1 LHLPGSIHDQQAR
14 GHTVDDLRAQALRGF
29 SAFCCG
35 AFLCTQLLIASWSAA
50 ASSGDWPGYP
60 KQVPVVA
67 SGGRKPE
74 DRKRDGPDDNR
85 HQGGQT
91 EERQCLRV
99 HP

>member
-35 AFLCTQLLIASWSAA
+35 AFLCTQLLDRILERGREQRGLAGAI
-50 ASSGDWPGYP
+50 P

-67 SGGRKPE
+67 SGGRKPAFSMNPVT
-74 DRKRDGPDDNR
+74 KS
-85 HQGGQT
+85 
-91 EERQCLRV
+91 
-99 HP
+99 